1 MRCTWLGFCFSRG
14 FIQKQEFPLSPKKKS
29 YLSHFI
35 HILALEVSSV
45 KCSSWDSRMQIGV
58 WLYRRHFDTKSVSA
72 ILQSNVFIK
81 TKNYIENLTH
91 MCFKNISHLSFVAC
105 RPHKDWTDTLVHTQT
120 HAVTPILLS
129 FIISVQNSI
138 NNHHATMQDSAI
150 YAQTVSREKKG
161 IYFP

>member
-1 MRCTWLGFCFSRG
+1 MTWFLFFPRFYSKTRISIESKEEIIFITFHTHSCSWGFFSKMQQLGFPYADWGLTLSQALWHKISQRYPS
-14 FIQKQEFPLSPKKKS
+14 KQCI
-29 YLSHFI
+29 Y
-35 HILALEVSSV
+35 
-45 KCSSWDSRMQIGV
+45 Q
-58 WLYRRHFDTKSVSA
+58 
-72 ILQSNVFIK
+72 N
-81 TKNYIENLTH
+81 KNYIENLTH